1 MYVCVSMC
9 VHVCVCEYRRAMRL
23 SYPSDARRWHFVLLE
38 DAAVVELDV
47 VRAVVPV
54 ARYDARVPY
63 AFLLEVALHPVT
75 FLVHNGK
82 CIASNACRSTKY
94 VIKSI

>member
-1 MYVCVSMC
+1 
-9 VHVCVCEYRRAMRL
+9 MRL
-23 SYPSDARRWHFVLLE
+23 SYPSDTRRWHFVLLE

-63 AFLLEVALHPVT
+63 AFLLEVALHPVS
-75 FLVHNGK
+75 FLVHSLASRCSIRSRLSYREAHNGDM
-82 CIASNACRSTKY
+82 NR
-94 VIKSI
+94 